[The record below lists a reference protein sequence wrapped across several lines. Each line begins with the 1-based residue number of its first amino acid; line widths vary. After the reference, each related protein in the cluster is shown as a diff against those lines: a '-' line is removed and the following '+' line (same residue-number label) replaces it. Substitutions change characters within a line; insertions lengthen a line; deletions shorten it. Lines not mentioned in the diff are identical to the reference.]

1 MDHSNVV
8 TSNTDISYK
17 IPGKFNCQSRNI
29 IYVLTCGTHNVQY
42 VGETQQTLNA
52 RFRLHESMMNTKKE
66 NPVADHFNDENHL
79 NNKFDYKINI
89 VGQEANKNKR
99 LRLEEAWILLLNTHY
114 PNGLNSQV
122 VAAKKEEV
130 CSIFTWSL

>member
-17 IPGKFNCQSRNI
+17 IPGKFNCQSKNV

-52 RFRLHESMMNTKKE
+52 RFRLHENMINTKKQ
-66 NPVADHFNDENHL
+66 NPVVEHFNEENHS

-89 VGQEANKNKR
+89 VGQEANKSR
-99 LRLEEAWILLLNTHY
+99 
-114 PNGLNSQV
+114 
-122 VAAKKEEV
+122 
-130 CSIFTWSL
+130 